1 MTLLARP
8 KPVRW
13 WTDTR
18 QAVSGFADNADI
30 NALSYLPMSQSPI
43 DNPKHQNPGGQPVLV
58 GENARRDDVDQA
70 WEQDNQAWWDWYMT
84 LADNSGEPAAGQ
96 QALDPAWDAA
106 GNLDGATDVDEAA
119 VRAEL
124 SAPYPLTADQ
134 IDAFRANGY
143 IKLPGV
149 LSASATR
156 LLRREIAEL
165 LGAAFDTRLDGGT
178 HGRFLSAEMAWL
190 EHPLLRAYVLSPRI
204 AKICAD
210 LLGVT
215 GVRLYHD
222 NLMSKEPGCG
232 RTPWHYDAHHFP
244 LATNDVVTAWI
255 PGQPI
260 PRAMGPLC
268 FAWPIDVY
276 KLVQGVAFNK
286 FDTSYDRGV
295 GEVFRR
301 NAVAVDDGP
310 FAAGEVS
317 FHHNLCFHSAGA
329 NHTNQSRVVL
339 ANTFFADGARVLE
352 HPTMVSGD
360 WQKFIPGAAPGAVA
374 ASPLN
379 PVCWPPQA

>member
-1 MTLLARP
+1 
-8 KPVRW
+8 
-13 WTDTR
+13 
-18 QAVSGFADNADI
+18 
-30 NALSYLPMSQSPI
+30 MSQSPI
-43 DNPKHQNPGGQPVLV
+43 DNPKHQNPGGQSVLV

-84 LADNSGEPAAGQ
+84 LADNSDEPAAEQ
-96 QALDPAWDAA
+96 QAQEPQGPPAD
-106 GNLDGATDVDEAA
+106 GLDGITDVDLGVDEAG
-119 VRAEL
+119 VHAEL
-124 SAPYPLTADQ
+124 SVPYVLTAEQ
-134 IDAFRANGY
+134 IDAFRSNGY

-149 LSASATR
+149 LSPSATR
-156 LLRREIAEL
+156 LLRREVVGL
-165 LGAAFDTRLDGGT
+165 LGDAFDTRLDGGT
-178 HGRFLSAEMAWL
+178 QGRFLSAEMAWR

-210 LLGVT
+210 LLGVR

-255 PGQPI
+255 PAQPI
-260 PRAMGPLC
+260 PRAMGPLR

-276 KLVQGVAFNK
+276 KLVEGVAFNK

-295 GEVFRR
+295 ADVFRR
-301 NAVAVDDGP
+301 NAVAVDDGA
-310 FAAGEVS
+310 FDAGEVS

-329 NHTNQSRVVL
+329 NRTGQSRVVL
-339 ANTFFADGARVLE
+339 ANTFFADGARVLDR
-352 HPTMVSGD
+352 PTMVSGD
-360 WQKFIPGAAPGAVA
+360 WEKFIPGVAPGDVA

-379 PVCWPPQA
+379 PVCWPPQT